1 MSKFGFHP
9 MRTSKVLNM
18 PDAKKITITTIV
30 HIPELIEFWKLSIK
44 KYLMYHMVNK
54 IPNISIELP
63 WYNKSNLKIITTSSA
78 NSQINKRK
86 KGFIL
91 NSTRLRKLVKA
102 LHLWIY
108 KFLYERK

>member
-1 MSKFGFHP
+1 MLRFGFHP

-30 HIPELIEFWKLSIK
+30 HIPELIGFWKLSTK
-44 KYLMYHMVNK
+44 KYSVHHMENK

-78 NSQINKRK
+78 KSQINKRK

-91 NSTRLRKLVKA
+91 NSTRLRKLVKT
-102 LHLWIY
+102 LHLWTY
-108 KFLYERK
+108 KFL